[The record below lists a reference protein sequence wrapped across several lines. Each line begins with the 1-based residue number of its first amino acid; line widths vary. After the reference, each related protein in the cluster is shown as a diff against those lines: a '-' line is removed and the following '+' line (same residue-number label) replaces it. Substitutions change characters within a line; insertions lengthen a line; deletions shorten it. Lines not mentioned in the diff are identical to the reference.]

1 MAKWLVFDV
10 EFSPG
15 IRTLVDQKDK
25 SSEDIV
31 MDSQL
36 KESLCLM
43 PALVLLAIAE
53 IRRGWGVLRRG
64 EHNLP
69 LNEKMYIE
77 LARLLKGDEF
87 ADQAYKNTLNK
98 PDVMAYYARM
108 SVIGG
113 VAVLVFCFIWV
124 IAIMR
129 STP

>member
-1 MAKWLVFDV
+1 LREAF
-10 EFSPG
+10 
-15 IRTLVDQKDK
+15 
-25 SSEDIV
+25 
-31 MDSQL
+31 
-36 KESLCLM
+36 CLI

-77 LARLLKGDEF
+77 LVRLLKGDES

-98 PDVMAYYARM
+98 PDVMTYYARM

-113 VAVLVFCFIWV
+113 VVVLVSCFIWV
-124 IAIMR
+124 ITIMR